1 MGKIIQ
7 GRFNSAIVYRE
18 DLEQY
23 TQVQIDMI
31 CNNPIYENAEIALMP
46 DTHPGKVGPIGLTM
60 RIPYNKYTCIMPAL
74 IGNDIGCGI
83 SWAKIKLPKKQK
95 HIDFATL
102 TKTIDETIA
111 SAKSMN
117 YMYGVSL
124 KGIYGS
130 DPDMNEADILDVM
143 GYNCIN
149 ALGTLGEGNHFI
161 ELDKHDDD
169 LYIIVHSGSRGFGN
183 YIYEKYMRL
192 ARENSPE
199 ETPYELSYISGDTLE
214 SYLLAVEKA
223 EVFAKVNR
231 SLLISRICNAMK
243 WDVISDTEYSIAHN
257 TIFKHD
263 DELILTK
270 GANCVKGN
278 AHLCIPINSVEGCII
293 AHAKENADYIFT
305 PHGSGRGVK
314 KVEATNQHTASE
326 YKKLMTSNNVYC
338 NDYKSTVNES
348 PFVYRTYDD
357 IKDYLQE
364 VLDIDT
370 VIQTKP
376 IYNYKSVRGGN
387 K

>member
-7 GRFNSAIVYRE
+7 GKFNSAIVYRE

-31 CNNPIYENAEIALMP
+31 CNNPIYENADIALMP

-130 DPDMNEADILDVM
+130 DPDLNEADILDVM
-143 GYNCIN
+143 GYNCTN

-161 ELDKHDDD
+161 ELDKHNND
-169 LYIIVHSGSRGFGN
+169 LYI
-183 YIYEKYMRL
+183 
-192 ARENSPE
+192 
-199 ETPYELSYISGDTLE
+199 TLE
-214 SYLLAVEKA
+214 SYLLAVEKEEA
-223 EVFAKVNR
+223 FAKVNR

-293 AHAKENADYIFT
+293 AHAKDDSDYIFT

-314 KVEATNQHTASE
+314 KIEAANQHTASE
-326 YKKLMTSNNVYC
+326 YKKLMTSNNIYC
-338 NDYKSTVNES
+338 NDYKSTVNEA

-364 VLDIDT
+364 VLDMDT

-376 IYNYKSVRGGN
+376 IYNYKSVRGD

>member
-7 GRFNSAIVYRE
+7 GKFNSAKVYRE

-23 TQVQIDMI
+23 TQVQVDMI

-130 DPDMNEADILDVM
+130 DIDLNEADILDVM

-169 LYIIVHSGSRGFGN
+169 LYIIIHSGSRGFGN
-183 YIYEKYMRL
+183 YVYEKYMRL

-199 ETPYELSYISGDTLE
+199 GTPYELSYLSDNLICTSSSSVKLPICDLKTATSGISCIGL
-214 SYLLAVEKA
+214 SII
-223 EVFAKVNR
+223 FNR
-231 SLLISRICNAMK
+231 
-243 WDVISDTEYSIAHN
+243 
-257 TIFKHD
+257 F
-263 DELILTK
+263 
-270 GANCVKGN
+270 
-278 AHLCIPINSVEGCII
+278 II
-293 AHAKENADYIFT
+293 
-305 PHGSGRGVK
+305 V
-314 KVEATNQHTASE
+314 
-326 YKKLMTSNNVYC
+326 
-338 NDYKSTVNES
+338 
-348 PFVYRTYDD
+348 
-357 IKDYLQE
+357 
-364 VLDIDT
+364 
-370 VIQTKP
+370 
-376 IYNYKSVRGGN
+376 
-387 K
+387 